1 MVGGGGGLDISAITA
16 SETIKEQNLKRKKT
30 SREEEKEG
38 ERVVGIT
45 AAVFSNVKN
54 GATMSAREKT
64 NCQNDRRL
72 DCRSK
77 PNQIL
82 TKLRD

>member
-1 MVGGGGGLDISAITA
+1 M
-16 SETIKEQNLKRKKT
+16 
-30 SREEEKEG
+30 
-38 ERVVGIT
+38 VGIT

-64 NCQNDRRL
+64 NCQNDGRR
-72 DCRSK
+72 DCGSK

>member
-16 SETIKEQNLKRKKT
+16 SETIKEQNLNKKT

-64 NCQNDRRL
+64 NCQNDGRR

>member
-16 SETIKEQNLKRKKT
+16 SETIKEQNLKKKT

-64 NCQNDRRL
+64 NCQNDGRR

>member
-16 SETIKEQNLKRKKT
+16 SETIKEQNLNKKT

-64 NCQNDRRL
+64 NCQNDGRPN
-72 DCRSK
+72 CRSK

>member
-1 MVGGGGGLDISAITA
+1 M
-16 SETIKEQNLKRKKT
+16 
-30 SREEEKEG
+30 
-38 ERVVGIT
+38 VGIT

-64 NCQNDRRL
+64 NCQNDGRL

>member
-16 SETIKEQNLKRKKT
+16 SETIKEQNLKKT

-64 NCQNDRRL
+64 NCQNDGRR

>member
-16 SETIKEQNLKRKKT
+16 SETIKEQNLNIKT
-30 SREEEKEG
+30 SREEKEG

-64 NCQNDRRL
+64 NCQNDGRRN
-72 DCRSK
+72 CGSK

>member
-16 SETIKEQNLKRKKT
+16 SETIKEQNLNIKNFTGRRKGGG
-30 SREEEKEG
+30 EG
-38 ERVVGIT
+38 GGYYT

-54 GATMSAREKT
+54 GATLSAREKT
-64 NCQNDRRL
+64 NCQNDGRRN
-72 DCRSK
+72 CRSK